1 MVKEA
6 LPFKFAQNK
15 IAIVEKENPKD
26 YTAMQ
31 YLIDDNWSLVVTK
44 CMDPRG
50 SQTWQLK
57 QKMSDGQL
65 HNLVGIEKVYHEK
78 YAKNPKI

>member
-1 MVKEA
+1 MNIFFFKAKVKQLLKGA

-31 YLIDDNWSLVVTK
+31 YLIDDNWNLVVTK
-44 CMDPRG
+44 SMDPEG
-50 SQTWQLK
+50 SQPWQLQ
-57 QKMSDGQL
+57 QKLSGGQL
-65 HNLVGIEKVYHEK
+65 GNLVGI
-78 YAKNPKI
+78 